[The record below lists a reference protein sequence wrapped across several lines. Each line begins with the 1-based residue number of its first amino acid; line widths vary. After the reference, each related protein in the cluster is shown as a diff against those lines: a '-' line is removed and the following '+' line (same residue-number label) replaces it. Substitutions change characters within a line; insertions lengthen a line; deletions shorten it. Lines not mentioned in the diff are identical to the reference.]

1 MNKTLGSSQS
11 VTRQTG
17 KIQFSDELL
26 ELLAHLCA
34 LYALKDQNFPFLS
47 DVKLFPSQLG
57 LQQALKLRF
66 FSN

>member
-1 MNKTLGSSQS
+1 MNKTLGSSRS

-17 KIQFSDELL
+17 KIQFTAEFL

-34 LYALKDQNFPFLS
+34 LYALEDQNFPSLS
-47 DVKLFPSQLG
+47 DVKLFPNQLE
-57 LQQALKLRF
+57 LQQAPKLRF